1 MKFYMSKMRRIVTSQ
16 HHTYLLIFLT
26 LLAINFLYVHYYNYQ
41 QSTAQTINIPSEVVE
56 EVEKEEEIARISTAG
71 YLTYKN
77 SMYGFEIQ
85 YPSNWEKIDFGQ
97 AIEEDDRHIVVTF
110 LSPPEDALDIFREYL
125 VIQVGIPMFD
135 RSLEQNVDAQI
146 NSLRDS
152 LPDFGIV
159 ESNATTVAGG
169 NRVHTL
175 VYTFKVGEDEYKV
188 TEFWVIK
195 ADKLYYLKYSTESE
209 KSDNHGLTIRKM
221 IESFKITS

>member
-16 HHTYLLIFLT
+16 HHTYLLLFLT
-26 LLAINFLYVHYYNYQ
+26 LLAIIFLYVHYYNYQ
-41 QSTAQTINIPSEVVE
+41 QSTAQTINIPSEE
-56 EVEKEEEIARISTAG
+56 QEEEIARISTAG

-77 SMYGFEIQ
+77 SRYGFEIQ

-110 LSPPEDALDIFREYL
+110 LSPPEDALDLFREYL
-125 VIQVGIPMFD
+125 VIQVGMEMVH

-169 NRVHTL
+169 NRAHTL

-188 TEFWVIK
+188 TEFWIIK

-221 IESFKITS
+221 IDSFRITS

>member
-1 MKFYMSKMRRIVTSQ
+1 MRRIVTSQ
-16 HHTYLLIFLT
+16 RHTYLLLFLT
-26 LLAINFLYVHYYNYQ
+26 LLAISFLYVHYYNYQ
-41 QSTAQTINIPSEVVE
+41 QSTAQTINIPSEE
-56 EVEKEEEIARISTAG
+56 EEQEEEIARISTAG

-159 ESNATTVAGG
+159 ESNATTLAGG
-169 NRVHTL
+169 NRAHTL

-188 TEFWVIK
+188 TEFWIIK

-209 KSDNHGLTIRKM
+209 KSDNHGSTIRKM
-221 IESFKITS
+221 IDSFRITS

>member
-1 MKFYMSKMRRIVTSQ
+1 MRRIVTSQ
-16 HHTYLLIFLT
+16 RHTYLLLFLT
-26 LLAINFLYVHYYNYQ
+26 LLAISFLYVHYYIYQ
-41 QSTAQTINIPSEVVE
+41 QSTAQTISIPSEEEE
-56 EVEKEEEIARISTAG
+56 EVEEEDIARISTAG

-97 AIEEDDRHIVVTF
+97 AIEEDGRHIIVTF

-159 ESNATTVAGG
+159 ESNATTLAGG
-169 NRVHTL
+169 NRAHTL

-188 TEFWVIK
+188 TEFWIIK

-209 KSDNHGLTIRKM
+209 KSDNYGSTIRKM
-221 IESFKITS
+221 IDSFRITS

>member
-1 MKFYMSKMRRIVTSQ
+1 MSKMRRIVISQ
-16 HHTYLLIFLT
+16 HTYLLLFLT
-26 LLAINFLYVHYYNYQ
+26 LLANIFLYVHYYNYQ
-41 QSTAQTINIPSEVVE
+41 QSTAQTINTSSED
-56 EVEKEEEIARISTAG
+56 IARITTAG

-97 AIEEDDRHIVVTF
+97 TIEEDDRNIVVTF

-125 VIQVGIPMFD
+125 VIQVGEVMFN
-135 RSLEQNVDAQI
+135 RSLEQYVDTQI

-159 ESNATTVAGG
+159 ESNATTVAS
-169 NRVHTL
+169 NRAHII

-188 TEFWVIK
+188 TEFWIIK
-195 ADKLYYLKYSTESE
+195 GDKLYYLKYSTESE
-209 KSDNHGLTIRKM
+209 KSDNHGSTIRKM
-221 IESFKITS
+221 IDSFRIIS

>member
-1 MKFYMSKMRRIVTSQ
+1 MRRIVTSQ
-16 HHTYLLIFLT
+16 HHTYLLLFLT
-26 LLAINFLYVHYYNYQ
+26 LLAIIFLYVHYYNYQ
-41 QSTAQTINIPSEVVE
+41 QSTAQTINIPSEE
-56 EVEKEEEIARISTAG
+56 QEEEIARISTAG

-77 SMYGFEIQ
+77 SRYGFEIQ

-110 LSPPEDALDIFREYL
+110 LSPPEDALDLFREYL
-125 VIQVGIPMFD
+125 VIQVGMEMVH

-152 LPDFGIV
+152 LADFGIV
-159 ESNATTVAGG
+159 DSNATTLAGG

-188 TEFWVIK
+188 TEFWIIK

-209 KSDNHGLTIRKM
+209 KSDNHGSTIRKM
-221 IESFKITS
+221 IDSFRITS

>member
-1 MKFYMSKMRRIVTSQ
+1 MSKMRRIVTSQ
-16 HHTYLLIFLT
+16 RHTYLLLFLT
-26 LLAINFLYVHYYNYQ
+26 LLAISFLYVHYYNYQ
-41 QSTAQTINIPSEVVE
+41 QSTAQTMNIPSEG
-56 EVEKEEEIARISTAG
+56 EEEEEDIARISTAG

-97 AIEEDDRHIVVTF
+97 AIEEDDRHVVVTF

-146 NSLRDS
+146 DSLRDS

-159 ESNATTVAGG
+159 ESNATTLAGG
-169 NRVHTL
+169 NRAHTL

-188 TEFWVIK
+188 TEFWIIK

-209 KSDNHGLTIRKM
+209 KSDNHGSTIRKM
-221 IESFKITS
+221 IDSFRITS

>member
-1 MKFYMSKMRRIVTSQ
+1 MSKMRRIVTSQ
-16 HHTYLLIFLT
+16 QHHTYLLLFLT
-26 LLAINFLYVHYYNYQ
+26 LLAISFLYVHYYNYQ
-41 QSTAQTINIPSEVVE
+41 RSTAQTINMSSEE
-56 EVEKEEEIARISTAG
+56 EQEEIARISTAG

-110 LSPPEDALDIFREYL
+110 LSPPEDAFDLFREYL

-135 RSLEQNVDAQI
+135 RSLEQNVNAQI
-146 NSLRDS
+146 NSLRNS

-169 NRVHTL
+169 NRAHTL

-188 TEFWVIK
+188 TEFWIIK

-209 KSDNHGLTIRKM
+209 KSDNHSSTIRKM
-221 IESFKITS
+221 IDSFRITS

>member
-1 MKFYMSKMRRIVTSQ
+1 MSQ
-16 HHTYLLIFLT
+16 QHTYLLLFLT
-26 LLAINFLYVHYYNYQ
+26 LLAISFLYIHYYNYQ
-41 QSTAQTINIPSEVVE
+41 QSTAQTINIPSEEQE
-56 EVEKEEEIARISTAG
+56 EVEKEEIARISTAG

-85 YPSNWEKIDFGQ
+85 YPSNWEKIDFSE

-110 LSPPEDALDIFREYL
+110 LSPPEDALDLFREYL
-125 VIQVGIPMFD
+125 VIQVGMLMVH

-159 ESNATTVAGG
+159 ESNATTVAEG
-169 NRVHTL
+169 NRAHTL

-188 TEFWVIK
+188 TEFWIIK

-209 KSDNHGLTIRKM
+209 KSDNHGSTIRKM
-221 IESFKITS
+221 IDSFRITS

>member
-1 MKFYMSKMRRIVTSQ
+1 MRRIVTSQ
-16 HHTYLLIFLT
+16 HHTYLLLFLT
-26 LLAINFLYVHYYNYQ
+26 LLAIIFLYVHYYNYQ
-41 QSTAQTINIPSEVVE
+41 QSTAQTINIPSEE
-56 EVEKEEEIARISTAG
+56 QEEEIARISTAG

-77 SMYGFEIQ
+77 SRYGFEIQ

-110 LSPPEDALDIFREYL
+110 LSPPEDALDLFREYL
-125 VIQVGIPMFD
+125 VIQVGMEMVH

-169 NRVHTL
+169 NRAHTL

-188 TEFWVIK
+188 TEFWIIK

-221 IESFKITS
+221 IDSFRITS

>member
-1 MKFYMSKMRRIVTSQ
+1 MSKMRRIVTSQ
-16 HHTYLLIFLT
+16 RHTYLLLFLT
-26 LLAINFLYVHYYNYQ
+26 LLAIIFLYVHYYNYQ
-41 QSTAQTINIPSEVVE
+41 QSTAQTISIPSEEE
-56 EVEKEEEIARISTAG
+56 EVEEEDIARISTAG

-159 ESNATTVAGG
+159 ESNATTLAGG
-169 NRVHTL
+169 NRAHTL

-188 TEFWVIK
+188 TEFWIIK
-195 ADKLYYLKYSTESE
+195 GDKLYYLKYSTESE
-209 KSDNHGLTIRKM
+209 KSDNHGSTIRKM
-221 IESFKITS
+221 IDSFSITS

>member
-1 MKFYMSKMRRIVTSQ
+1 MRRIVMSQ
-16 HHTYLLIFLT
+16 QHTYLLLFLT
-26 LLAINFLYVHYYNYQ
+26 LLAISFLYIHYYNYQ
-41 QSTAQTINIPSEVVE
+41 QSTAQTINIPSEE
-56 EVEKEEEIARISTAG
+56 EQEEEIARISTAG

-85 YPSNWEKIDFGQ
+85 YPSNWEKIDFSE

-110 LSPPEDALDIFREYL
+110 LSPPEDALDVFREYL

-152 LPDFGIV
+152 LPDFEIV

-169 NRVHTL
+169 NRVHTI
-175 VYTFKVGEDEYKV
+175 VYTFKVGEDEYKA
-188 TEFWVIK
+188 TEFWLIK
-195 ADKLYYLKYSTESE
+195 GDKLYYLKYSTESE
-209 KSDNHGLTIRKM
+209 KSDNHGSTIRKM
-221 IESFKITS
+221 IDSFRITS

>member
-1 MKFYMSKMRRIVTSQ
+1 MSKMRRIVTSQ
-16 HHTYLLIFLT
+16 HHTYLLLFLT
-26 LLAINFLYVHYYNYQ
+26 LLAISFLYVHYYNYQ
-41 QSTAQTINIPSEVVE
+41 QSTAQTINIPSEE
-56 EVEKEEEIARISTAG
+56 QEEIARISTAG

-77 SMYGFEIQ
+77 SRYGFEIQ

-110 LSPPEDALDIFREYL
+110 LSPPEDALDLFREYL
-125 VIQVGIPMFD
+125 VIQVGMLMVH

-169 NRVHTL
+169 NRMHTL

-188 TEFWVIK
+188 TEFWIIK

-209 KSDNHGLTIRKM
+209 KSDNYGSTIRKM
-221 IESFKITS
+221 IDSFEITS

>member
-1 MKFYMSKMRRIVTSQ
+1 MRRIVISQ
-16 HHTYLLIFLT
+16 HTYLLLFLT
-26 LLAINFLYVHYYNYQ
+26 LLANIFLYVHYYNYQ
-41 QSTAQTINIPSEVVE
+41 QSTAQTINTSSED
-56 EVEKEEEIARISTAG
+56 IARITTAG

-97 AIEEDDRHIVVTF
+97 TIEEDDRHIVVTF

-125 VIQVGIPMFD
+125 VIQVGEVMFN
-135 RSLEQNVDAQI
+135 RSLEQYVDTQI

-159 ESNATTVAGG
+159 ESNATTVAS
-169 NRVHTL
+169 NRAHII

-188 TEFWVIK
+188 TEFWIIK
-195 ADKLYYLKYSTESE
+195 GDKLYYLKYSTESE
-209 KSDNHGLTIRKM
+209 KSDNHGSTIRKM
-221 IESFKITS
+221 IDSFRIIS